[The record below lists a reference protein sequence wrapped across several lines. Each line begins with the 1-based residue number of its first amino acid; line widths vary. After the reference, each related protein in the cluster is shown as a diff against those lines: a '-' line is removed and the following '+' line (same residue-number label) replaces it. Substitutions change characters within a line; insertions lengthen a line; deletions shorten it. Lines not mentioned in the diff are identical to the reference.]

1 MCNIRISFVKGW
13 GAEYN
18 RPTITTTPCWVEVQF
33 LAALQVLSNVL
44 DSALILNHEISKE

>member
-18 RPTITTTPCWVEVQF
+18 RPTITTTPCWVEIQF
-33 LAALQVLSNVL
+33 LAVLHVLADVL
-44 DSALILNHEISKE
+44 DSADIPNHEISKE